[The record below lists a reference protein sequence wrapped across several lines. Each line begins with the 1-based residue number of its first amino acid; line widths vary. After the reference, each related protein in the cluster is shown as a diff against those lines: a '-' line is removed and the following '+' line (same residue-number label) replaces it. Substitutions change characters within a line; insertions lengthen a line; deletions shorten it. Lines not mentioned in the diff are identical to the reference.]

1 MSDSIPETNSTSE
14 IEVHS
19 ASAPLKAVP
28 ADAATPDALSTDS
41 AAPEPSPEAVP
52 VDPKVD
58 AEAEPLHEV
67 VVEANAA
74 PAPDTPVTLVAAAD
88 PAPVDPKVDAQ
99 ADTLAAAVAAREV
112 VEAADPEPE
121 ESFADIFSEFQRS
134 HERRE
139 ASGQL
144 RGTIVS
150 ITPDAVLVDIG
161 FKIEGMLPPAAF
173 AGHREAPKVGDAVL
187 VSTKGRTE
195 DGYYALSL
203 FRTAVP
209 KDWSGLQK
217 AFDEKLTI
225 PGNVTAVVKGG
236 LHVDVGVRAFL
247 PASRSGARDAAE
259 MEKLVGE
266 EIRVRITKLDVEDED
281 LVVDRRVVTE
291 EEATAN
297 RARRHAE
304 LREGDVISGTVRSIT
319 DYGAFV
325 ELGGV
330 DGLLHIGEMAW
341 SRVTKV
347 DDVVSVGQELDVKVL
362 KIDAETG
369 KISLGLKQLTP
380 HPWDSVESEFKAG
393 DRVRGVVTRTTDFGA
408 FVELAPGIEGLIHL
422 SEMSW
427 SKRIHKATEVVKTG
441 DVVDVLILSISTAE
455 RRISLGLKQALG
467 DPWIENAAK
476 LKPGSVVDGTVS
488 SMTKFGAF
496 VRVAEGVEGL
506 VHISEIVLDRRLN
519 HPSDVLRNG
528 QTVQALVLD
537 ADKEKRQL
545 KLSIKQLIP
554 TGLDEFLEEH
564 KVGDVVSGRIAS
576 IETSGAGL
584 TAQVELGDG
593 ILCACKLPIAKAA
606 PVEETAALEVVKV
619 DLSAF
624 SSMLKNKWKTG
635 ATQGGKA
642 ATAGLAPEAGQLR
655 NFRITLIDKDAK
667 RIVIEL
673 AD

>member
-1 MSDSIPETNSTSE
+1 MSESNPEINSTPNPETETQVLGTS
-14 IEVHS
+14 V
-19 ASAPLKAVP
+19 PVDAVP
-28 ADAATPDALSTDS
+28 DEDPAPPEA
-41 AAPEPSPEAVP
+41 AAPEEITP
-52 VDPKVD
+52 VDPKID
-58 AEAEPLHEV
+58 PLAEPLHDV
-67 VVEANAA
+67 
-74 PAPDTPVTLVAAAD
+74 VAARD
-88 PAPVDPKVDAQ
+88 
-99 ADTLAAAVAAREV
+99 AVAAPV
-112 VEAADPEPE
+112 EPE
-121 ESFADIFSEFQRS
+121 ESFAEIFSEFQRS
-134 HERRE
+134 NARRE

-161 FKIEGMLPPAAF
+161 FKVEGALAPSAF

-209 KDWSGLQK
+209 KDWTGLQK

-225 PGNVTAVVKGG
+225 PGTVTAVVKGG

-281 LVVDRRVVTE
+281 VVIDRRVVSE

-304 LREGDVISGTVRSIT
+304 LRKGDVVSGTVRSIT

-325 ELGGV
+325 DLGGV

-347 DDVVSVGQELDVKVL
+347 DEILSAGQELDVKIL

-369 KISLGLKQLTP
+369 KISLGLKQLSA
-380 HPWDSVESEFKAG
+380 HPWESVETQFKAG
-393 DRVRGVVTRTTDFGA
+393 DRVRGVVTRTADFGA

-427 SKRIHKATEVVKTG
+427 SKRIHKATEVVKVG
-441 DVVDVLILSISTAE
+441 DVVDVLILSINMAE

-467 DPWIENAAK
+467 DPWVENAAK
-476 LKPGSVVDGTVS
+476 IRPGSVVEGTVS

-496 VRVAEGVEGL
+496 VKVAEGVEGL
-506 VHISEIVLDRRLN
+506 VHISEIVPDRRLN
-519 HPSDVLRNG
+519 HPSDVLHTG

-545 KLSIKQLIP
+545 RLSIKQLVP
-554 TGLDEFLEEH
+554 TGLDEFLDEH
-564 KVGDVVSGRIAS
+564 KVGDEVSGRIAS
-576 IETSGAGL
+576 IDGQL
-584 TAQVELGDG
+584 AQVELGDG
-593 ILCACKLPIAKAA
+593 ILCECKLPVMKAA
-606 PVEETAALEVVKV
+606 PTVEAAPAEGKV

-635 ATQGGKA
+635 ASQQSGKSIPERA
-642 ATAGLAPEAGQLR
+642 APEAGQLR
-655 NFRITLIDKDAK
+655 KFRITQIDKAGK
-667 RIVIEL
+667 QIAIEL

>member
-1 MSDSIPETNSTSE
+1 MSDFVPETNSIPNPIVETQLHDTAMPVEGSSTSE
-14 IEVHS
+14 AISV
-19 ASAPLKAVP
+19 
-28 ADAATPDALSTDS
+28 ADAPVES
-41 AAPEPSPEAVP
+41 SPI
-52 VDPKVD
+52 DPKIDVQAD
-58 AEAEPLHEV
+58 PLHEAV
-67 VVEANAA
+67 VLRDAA
-74 PAPDTPVTLVAAAD
+74 SPA
-88 PAPVDPKVDAQ
+88 
-99 ADTLAAAVAAREV
+99 
-112 VEAADPEPE
+112 EPE
-121 ESFADIFSEFQRS
+121 ESFAEIFSEFQRS
-134 HERRE
+134 NQRRE

-173 AGHREAPKVGDAVL
+173 ASHKEGPKVGDAVL

-225 PGNVTAVVKGG
+225 PGTVTGVVKGG

-247 PASRSGARDAAE
+247 PASRSGARDAVE

-281 LVVDRRVVTE
+281 VVVDRRAVTE
-291 EEATAN
+291 EEASAN

-304 LREGDVISGTVRSIT
+304 LREGDVVSGTVRSIT

-325 ELGGV
+325 DLGGV

-347 DDVVSVGQELDVKVL
+347 DEILSVGQELNVKIL

-369 KISLGLKQLTP
+369 KISLGLKQLTA
-380 HPWDSVESEFKAG
+380 HPWDSVEGQFKAG
-393 DRVRGVVTRTTDFGA
+393 DRVRGVVTRTADFGA

-427 SKRIHKATEVVKTG
+427 SKRIHKATEVVKVG
-441 DVVDVLILSISTAE
+441 DVVDVLILSIHTGE

-467 DPWIENAAK
+467 DPWVENAAK
-476 LKPGSVVDGTVS
+476 IRPGSVVEGTVS

-496 VRVAEGVEGL
+496 VKVADGVEGL
-506 VHISEIVLDRRLN
+506 VHISEIVPDRRLN
-519 HPSDVLRNG
+519 HPSDVLHNG

-545 KLSIKQLIP
+545 RLSMKQLVP
-554 TGLDEFLEEH
+554 TGLDEFLDEH
-564 KVGDVVSGRIAS
+564 KAGDVVSGRIAE
-576 IETSGAGL
+576 IEGQ

-593 ILCACKLPIAKAA
+593 ILCECRLAAVKAA
-606 PVEETAALEVVKV
+606 PAQEAAVPAEGKV

-635 ATQGGKA
+635 G
-642 ATAGLAPEAGQLR
+642 TAQSGSANAAPEAGQLR
-655 NFRITLIDKDAK
+655 KFRITQIDKAAK
-667 RIVIEL
+667 RVAIEL